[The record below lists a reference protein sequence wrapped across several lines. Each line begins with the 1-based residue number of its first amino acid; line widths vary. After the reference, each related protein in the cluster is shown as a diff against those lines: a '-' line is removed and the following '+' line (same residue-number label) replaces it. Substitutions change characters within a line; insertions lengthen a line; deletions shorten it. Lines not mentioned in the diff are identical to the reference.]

1 MKKMSD
7 DDARAFMAAGTRTA
21 QLAVSREDGAPY
33 VTPVWFLIEDDG
45 TLVFTTM
52 ADTTKGRALRRDARV
67 AICVDDDTYPY
78 SKATVEGTA
87 EIDEKPDPD
96 ELRDLTTRIAA
107 RYMPASGIERTGERN
122 AVPGEMIVRVRPE
135 RLDGMRDVAA

>member
-1 MKKMSD
+1 MKKMSE

-21 QLAVSREDGAPY
+21 QLAVAREDGAPY

-45 TLVFTTM
+45 SLVFTTM
-52 ADTTKGRALRRDARV
+52 ASTVKGRALRRDPRV

-87 EIDEKPDPD
+87 EVDAEPDPD
-96 ELRDLTTRIAA
+96 ELKDLTTRIAA
-107 RYMPASGIERTGERN
+107 RYMPASDIESTGERN
-122 AVPGEMIVRVRPE
+122 AVPGEMIVRIRIE
-135 RLDGMRDVAA
+135 RVSGTRDLAA